1 MTTSDSLIKVPY
13 TAVHNENEQINRNL
27 YLEHKAALAE
37 HCEKSVHQSQ
47 KISDLFFN
55 SSLLASRSV
64 SKADSMVAS
73 MISSQNSGGTV
84 TVSPTVNILQA
95 SRDVSPVSSIS
106 VSGEPIKKK
115 RGRPRT
121 LDAETSSYPK
131 FRDSEDHDQQCKL

>member
-37 HCEKSVHQSQ
+37 HGEKSVHQSQ
-47 KISDLFFN
+47 KISELFFN